1 MGKPQRCEQW
11 HDEPGP
17 TPGGLYRRV
26 SVVPLRAVLSYGDD
40 VTASAG
46 PGPSLSDEFV
56 RIRGMLER
64 YLRARGAADQAEDLV
79 QELWFKVAAL
89 SMDTEV
95 SDPSSYLF
103 RMAHNLML
111 DRRRTEVRRGA
122 RERLY
127 VEEGAGGIDGI
138 DPSPTPERVLE
149 ARRSLNA
156 IQEVLKRLGDRTD
169 HIFRRHRVEGI
180 AQRDIAVEL
189 GITVSAV
196 EKHLQKAYKAVHA
209 AQKEGGEP

>member
-1 MGKPQRCEQW
+1 M
-11 HDEPGP
+11 
-17 TPGGLYRRV
+17 
-26 SVVPLRAVLSYGDD
+26 RAVSSYGGDM
-40 VTASAG
+40 TASAG
-46 PGPSLSDEFV
+46 PGVSLGDEFV
-56 RIRGMLER
+56 RMRGTLER

-79 QELWFKVAAL
+79 QELWFKVASLPA
-89 SMDTEV
+89 DTDV

-111 DRRRTEVRRGA
+111 DRRRTEIRRGA

-127 VEEGAGGIDGI
+127 VEEGDAGLAGV

-149 ARRSLNA
+149 ARRSLDA
-156 IQEVLKRLGDRTD
+156 MQDLLKRLGERTD
-169 HIFRRHRVEGI
+169 HIFRRHRVDGI
-180 AQRDIAVEL
+180 AQRDIAAEL

-209 AQKEGGEP
+209 AQKEGGKS